1 VLCGPLIVLYVV
13 ICGPLIVLYHFVD
26 PSLFYDHFVDHCLF
40 YEHFVDH
47 CLFYDHFV
55 DHSLFY
61 DHFVDHCLFAC
72 ICLVCHS
79 IDCPCSNNNRM
90 QKQKKMVCNIR
101 ILIILKCSLF
111 HFHSF
116 VDEIKKCI
124 KPLEKCRKPRQ
135 VQRLREF
142 IDEIKSDVC
151 TLTQGIVSRIQETMN
166 VDTLDVNSFSY
177 RY

>member
-1 VLCGPLIVLYVV
+1 
-13 ICGPLIVLYHFVD
+13 
-26 PSLFYDHFVDHCLF
+26 
-40 YEHFVDH
+40 
-47 CLFYDHFV
+47 
-55 DHSLFY
+55 
-61 DHFVDHCLFAC
+61 
-72 ICLVCHS
+72 
-79 IDCPCSNNNRM
+79 
-90 QKQKKMVCNIR
+90 MVCNIC

-135 VQRLREF
+135 VQRLREY

-151 TLTQGIVSRIQETMN
+151 TQGIVSSIQETMN
-166 VDTLDVNSFSY
+166 VDTLDVNSFSD